1 MVYWYP
7 CNYGTDFILNAILE
21 HFPVEL
27 KSPSSY
33 FLVNLVFSYIFLDEF
48 YKSLPFMGTKSE
60 Q

>member
-21 HFPVEL
+21 HIPIEL
-27 KSPSSY
+27 KSP
-33 FLVNLVFSYIFLDEF
+33 FIVINVLFSYIFTEEF
-48 YKSLPFMGTKSE
+48 YKSSPFMGTKSE